1 MGSLAVPATL
11 CLALHLDSEVRP
23 PLKMPK
29 QTHHGDCVFCYEQAE
44 FTIRK
49 RLTIIKHQKQ
59 LAVCRTPGSWQVA
72 ASPTCHSEVKAV

>member
-49 RLTIIKHQKQ
+49 RLTIIKHKKTTSSLSNAWQ
-59 LAVCRTPGSWQVA
+59 LAGS
-72 ASPTCHSEVKAV
+72 S